1 MSLPAKEAEI
11 ICRLVTYLYNGFLQR
26 ECCRSAYSCSLSLTH
41 CLDLTPLTGP
51 EDPRRQKQ
59 RRRRRKDLAALE
71 SAICSLQL
79 QSVCIRPFWLL
90 HTGMHRLV
98 HSPSRGLT
106 GFFGRVG
113 VGPDWWQC
121 ALMCANEPDK
131 PGFVSMASKA
141 WREEKCACEREQMEP
156 GSVDLCSCRAC
167 ISPSQPPPCSHG
179 TLTLAR
185 QI

>member
-131 PGFVSMASKA
+131 RGLSAWPPKHGEKRSVHVRGSRWSPDLWTCAAAEHAS
-141 WREEKCACEREQMEP
+141 P
-156 GSVDLCSCRAC
+156 HHSHLRAR
-167 ISPSQPPPCSHG
+167 
-179 TLTLAR
+179 TAL
-185 QI
+185 